1 MRFDEFRAQHGERE
15 PEIDSITD
23 EILGASIEVHKEL
36 GPGLNELLYQEAL
49 CHEFDLRGLR
59 YEKQLKV
66 PVVYKGKAIGETR
79 IDLLVE
85 GCVIVELKACEG
97 LNAVHRAQL
106 ICYLQLLKLKVG
118 LLINFNVAILK
129 DGVKRVVLSS

>member
-79 IDLLVE
+79 IALLVE